1 MLTFLCFM
9 CFLNFVFSLNLKWH
23 CLHFYKYFDLL
34 LKPLSS
40 FSIFGLILIFLSFL
54 MCVLKFLLSESKM
67 FTFYNYYD
75 LPLKQ
80 VQSTFDLKLSRRID
94 CGGTSR
100 KVSSFYV
107 CTQVVLFDIH
117 RIALF
122 ANFITQVD
130 LPLLRWSWMVPEG
143 TKKSFVLSFVL
154 NVACRVKSLHCGPI
168 SPIETSCVLSLL

>member
-1 MLTFLCFM
+1 MTLFTFYNSVDLPLKPVATFGILCCKHLDSFFNLLLQLLM

-34 LKPLSS
+34 LKPLAS
-40 FSIFGLILIFLSFL
+40 FSIFGLILILLSFL
-54 MCVLKFLLSESKM
+54 MCVLKLLLSEFKV

-80 VQSTFDLKLSRRID
+80 VQLDLPLKLSRRID

-107 CTQVVLFDIH
+107 CT
-117 RIALF
+117 
-122 ANFITQVD
+122 
-130 LPLLRWSWMVPEG
+130 
-143 TKKSFVLSFVL
+143 
-154 NVACRVKSLHCGPI
+154 
-168 SPIETSCVLSLL
+168 